1 MGSRC
6 RVKRGWFYWKDPA
19 TGQGYFLA
27 FANWKC
33 SCSMRKF
40 DEASGAWIQPTVIE
54 HGRNYNG
61 FIGYEI
67 AFAGYLQSAVK
78 LHISKQPNLVE
89 AEKNGLP
96 PAPLSELQQQIP

>member
-6 RVKRGWFYWKDPA
+6 MVKRGWFYWKDPA

-40 DEASGAWIQPTVIE
+40 NETSGAFIRPADIK
-54 HGRNYNG
+54 HGRDHQG
-61 FIGYEI
+61 FISYKN
-67 AFAGYLQSAVK
+67 AFAGHLQSAVR

-89 AEKNGLP
+89 AEKAGLP
-96 PAPLSELQQQIP
+96 PALLSELQPQIP